1 MKSKAVSV
9 IILCCL
15 LVASPL
21 PTLATQQCS
30 LPLFRRIIAIDPGHG
45 GPDPGATRGDLLEKD
60 VVLDLSLRLRQLLAS
75 AGAVTPMTRT
85 SDTDLADQN
94 ASISGGR
101 KRRDILRRVELIN
114 EWQPDLAL
122 SIHVN
127 AINSSRWR
135 GAQVFYAPDD
145 PESEPLAKAIQS
157 SLTRVLKNTNR
168 EAKVGDYRVLNDS
181 TCPMVLVEVGFI
193 SNPEE
198 AALLRDEHYQQQI
211 AWAIYLGLQDW
222 LAAKE

>member
-9 IILCCL
+9 IICCL

-21 PTLATQQCS
+21 PTLAMQQSS

-145 PESEPLAKAIQS
+145 PESERLAKAIQS